1 MKRLSLIAMLMAVS
15 LAIPAWALDLHSARA
30 NGSIGEKNDGYV
42 AALRPSAEVNAV
54 VAEVNAKRSAE
65 YARISKENGQTVD
78 VVAKL
83 AASQII
89 NGLPAGTSY
98 QDGAG
103 NWKSK

>member
-1 MKRLSLIAMLMAVS
+1 MKKLPLIAMLMTAC
-15 LAIPAWALDLHSARA
+15 LALPVMALDLHGARA

-42 AALRPSAEVNAV
+42 AALRPSAEVNAI

-65 YARISKENGQTVD
+65 YARISKENGQPVN

-83 AASQII
+83 AAGQIVG
-89 NGLPAGTSY
+89 GLPAGASY
-98 QDGAG
+98 QDGGG

>member
-15 LAIPAWALDLHSARA
+15 LAVPAWALDLHSARA
-30 NGSIGEKNDGYV
+30 NGSVGEKNDGYV

-89 NGLPAGTSY
+89 SGLPAGASY
-98 QDGAG
+98 QDGGG